1 MNQTNI
7 ALLSALYNEKSNLY
21 KEIYFPIIKF
31 ALALSLKE
39 SEDKRTSSIENLHF
53 KIIKEFGVS
62 IPQTIIKQA
71 IKQLISSKILQ
82 INLTKDDFLR
92 VNMADISFLDDIQDK
107 GELVNFSLRRLEESY
122 IHYFSALNI
131 VPEKTLAEFFLA
143 QTQEVINYLSNT
155 EIEATLNE
163 EYTHS
168 VKYLSW
174 LKTNDVELFESA
186 NKVLWGATV
195 AGFLGRNHYEFNVK
209 PVSECKYYLDTG
221 IIMGCLDL
229 STEKSSRY
237 SKELLQVLKSSG
249 SSACV
254 HPITLEEIRSIIE
267 GVENEGRP
275 RPYTPIYEAFERT
288 ELTCTQLAS
297 IRVHLQELIQNLGI
311 QVIPEKENTV
321 KIKNE
326 YKGKNIVKKLEEQRS
341 KARMGENYEDHLS
354 LGGISNGFG
363 LYGGNPRD
371 IHDAYMIDF
380 IRKINGQYSIRE
392 KVKAYFVTENRDLR
406 KFSNAYH
413 CSPIN
418 ELIAPSSVIFEQ
430 WLHGASLES
439 QIMDQVLLTEIMSR
453 CLALNEQNATN
464 KIRQISSQ
472 LKRTEMNDPKVLQEI
487 YIGILERSNKYLLSE
502 DKDCQSYSDP
512 VKLSQLYEQ
521 AQLDIKER
529 EQNTAEVQRLRDE
542 NLQISNE
549 KEKAESE
556 LEKYKQR
563 EQTKEELKN
572 EKTTLQDALD
582 KLTPERQRA
591 IRWFYFW
598 IVLEV
603 ALNAILL
610 SLFVFCFNETKPV
623 LDLLKPEWENKL
635 HEATSWLRF
644 IVGIISIGLIY
655 CFPPIGKVSRIFNF
669 KRYKNQWDD
678 ERPEYMQNVNRLAEI
693 EQELKDL

>member
-53 KIIKEFGVS
+53 KIIKEFGIS

-82 INLTKDDFLR
+82 INLTNDDFLR

-107 GELVNFSLRRLEESY
+107 GKLINSSLQRLEESY
-122 IHYFSALNI
+122 IYYFSTQEI
-131 VPEKTLAEFFLA
+131 VPEKSLAEFFSA
-143 QTQEVINYLSNT
+143 QTQEVINFLSNK
-155 EIEATLNE
+155 EVEATLNE

-174 LKTNDVELFESA
+174 LKTNDAELFESA
-186 NKVLWGATV
+186 NKVLWGATI
-195 AGFLGRNHYEFNVK
+195 AGFLGRSNYEFNVRPESK
-209 PVSECKYYLDTG
+209 CKYYLDTE

-229 STEKSSRY
+229 SSEISSRY
-237 SKELLQVLKSSG
+237 SKELLQVLKSSN
-249 SSACV
+249 SFACV
-254 HPITLEEIRSIIE
+254 HPITLEEIRSIIG
-267 GVENEGRP
+267 GVESDGGP
-275 RPYTPIYEAFERT
+275 RPYTPIYEAFERG
-288 ELTCTQLAS
+288 ELTCTRLAS
-297 IRVHLQELIQNLGI
+297 IRVHLQEIIQDLGI
-311 QVIPEKENTV
+311 QVSPENESTE
-321 KIKNE
+321 KIKTE
-326 YKGKNIVKKLEEQRS
+326 YTGKRIVKKLEEQRS
-341 KARMGENYEDHLS
+341 QTRMGENHEAHLL
-354 LGGISNGFG
+354 LGDRSDDLG

-380 IRKINGQYSIRE
+380 IRGINGSCSIRE
-392 KVKAYFVTENRDLR
+392 KVKAYFITKNKDLR
-406 KFSNAYH
+406 KFSNEYYR
-413 CSPIN
+413 SPIN
-418 ELIAPSSVIFEQ
+418 ELIAPSSVILEL
-430 WLHGASLES
+430 WLHGARLES
-439 QIMDQVLLTEIMSR
+439 QIDHISLVEIMSR
-453 CLALNEQNATN
+453 CLALNEQNAIT
-464 KIRQISSQ
+464 KIRQISCQ
-472 LKRTEMNDPKVLQEI
+472 LKRSEMNDPKVVQEI
-487 YIGILERSNKYLLSE
+487 YTGLLKRSNKYLLE

-512 VKLSQLYEQ
+512 VKLVQLYNQ

-529 EQNTAEVQRLRDE
+529 EESTAEVQRLRDE

-549 KEKAESE
+549 KEKAKSE

-563 EQTKEELKN
+563 EQTKKELKN
-572 EKTTLQDALD
+572 EKTILQDALD

-591 IRWFYFW
+591 SRWFYFW

-644 IVGIISIGLIY
+644 IAGIISIGLIY
-655 CFPPIGKVSRIFNF
+655 RLSPIGKVSRIFNF
-669 KRYKNQWDD
+669 KRCKNQWDN
-678 ERPEYMQNVNRLAEI
+678 EHPEYMQNVNRLAEI

>member
-53 KIIKEFGVS
+53 KIIEEFGIS
-62 IPQTIIKQA
+62 IPQTIIRQA

-82 INLTKDDFLR
+82 INLTKDDSLR

-107 GELVNFSLRRLEESY
+107 GELINSSLQRLEKSY
-122 IHYFSALNI
+122 IDYFSTQEI
-131 VPEKTLAEFFLA
+131 VPEKSLAEFFSA

-209 PVSECKYYLDTG
+209 PVLGCEYYLDTG
-221 IIMGCLDL
+221 IIMGCLNL
-229 STEKSSRY
+229 SSEKSSRY
-237 SKELLQVLKSSG
+237 SNELLQVLKSSG
-249 SSACV
+249 SFVCV

-267 GVENEGRP
+267 GVEADGEP
-275 RPYTPIYEAFERT
+275 LPYMPIYEAFERGVVD
-288 ELTCTQLAS
+288 CTQLVS
-297 IRVHLQELIQNLGI
+297 IRVNLLNIIQGLGI
-311 QVIPEKENTV
+311 QVMHEEENTA
-321 KIKNE
+321 KIRAD
-326 YKGKNIVKKLEEQRS
+326 YKGKIIVRKLEEQRF
-341 KARMGENYEDHLS
+341 KTRKGENYEAHLS
-354 LGGISNGFG
+354 FGNINCLG
-363 LYGGNPRD
+363 LHGGNPGD

-380 IRKINGQYSIRE
+380 IHRINRQCSIRE
-392 KVKAYFVTENRDLR
+392 KVKAYFVTENKCLR
-406 KFSNAYH
+406 VFSNEYYN
-413 CSPIN
+413 SPIN
-418 ELIAPSSVIFEQ
+418 ELISPSSVIFEQ
-430 WLHGASLES
+430 WIHGASLGS
-439 QIMDQVLLTEIMSR
+439 QIKDQVLLTEIMSR
-453 CLALNEQNATN
+453 CLALNEQNATT

-472 LKRTEMNDPKVLQEI
+472 LKRCEMNDPKVIQEI
-487 YIGILERSNKYLLSE
+487 YTGILKRSNKYLLSE

-512 VKLSQLYEQ
+512 VKLSKLYKQ

-529 EQNTAEVQRLRDE
+529 EQSTAELQRLRDE

-556 LEKYKQR
+556 LEKYKRR
-563 EQTKEELKN
+563 EQTKKELKN

-582 KLTPERQRA
+582 KLAPERQRA
-591 IRWFYFW
+591 SRKFYFW

-635 HEATSWLRF
+635 HEATSWQRF
-644 IVGIISIGLIY
+644 IAGIICIGLIY
-655 CFPPIGKVSRIFNF
+655 RLSPIGKFSRLLNF
-669 KRYKNQWDD
+669 KRYKNQWGD
-678 ERPEYMQNVNRLAEI
+678 EHPEYMQNVNRLAEI